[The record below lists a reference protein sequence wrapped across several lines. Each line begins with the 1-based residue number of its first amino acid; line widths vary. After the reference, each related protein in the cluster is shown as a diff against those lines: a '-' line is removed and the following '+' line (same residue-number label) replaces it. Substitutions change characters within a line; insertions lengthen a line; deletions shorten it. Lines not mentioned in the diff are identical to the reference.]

1 MDHPPRRVRV
11 LIVGSGFSGLGL
23 AIRLQQAGRTD
34 FAVIERGADVG
45 GTWRDNTYPGATCD
59 IPSHLYSYSF
69 APNPHWTR
77 AFSPAP
83 EIWAY
88 LRRLAVES
96 GTLARHVFDCELRSA
111 RWDASAN
118 QWAIETSRG
127 PVTATVLVT
136 AFGALCEPR
145 RPALPGLDD
154 FTGPVFHSARWDHG
168 FDPAGRRVAVI
179 GTGASAVQIVP
190 ELAAVADRVDVY
202 QRTPPWVLPRR
213 DRAFRTWERF
223 AAARV
228 PGYQRTLRT
237 AIYWG
242 RELTAAGFAYRPELL
257 RVAQRLAERHLAR
270 QVTEPALRR
279 ALTPPYDIGCK
290 RILISDDWYPA
301 LQRGNVDLVTDGVR
315 EIGRHAIVG
324 SDGTVREVDA
334 IVLATGFRVT
344 DSPAAELIT
353 GADGR
358 TLADV
363 WRASGQQ
370 AYKGTTVSGFPNCF
384 LLIGPNT
391 GLGHTSM
398 IYMIESQVAYVL
410 GALTT
415 MDRQGLA
422 TVEVR
427 PDTQERYNAWI
438 QRRMAHTVWT
448 TGCAS
453 WYLDVNGRN
462 TTLWPS
468 FTFRFRAMTRRFD
481 VAAYRTAPATSRS
494 TVDAR

>member
-1 MDHPPRRVRV
+1 MDRPPRHVRV

-34 FAVIERGADVG
+34 FVVIERGADVG
-45 GTWRDNTYPGATCD
+45 GTWRDNTYPGAACD

-69 APNPHWTR
+69 APNRHWTR

-96 GTLARHVFDCELRSA
+96 GTLDRHVFDCALRSA
-111 RWDASAN
+111 RWDQSASH
-118 QWAIETSRG
+118 WVIETSRG
-127 PVTATVLVT
+127 SVTATVLVT

-145 RPALPGLDD
+145 QPALPGLDD
-154 FTGPVFHSARWDHG
+154 FAGPVFHSARWDHD
-168 FDPAGRRVAVI
+168 FAPAGRRIAVI
-179 GTGASAVQIVP
+179 GTGASAIQIVP
-190 ELAAVADRVDVY
+190 ELAAIADRVDVY

-213 DRAFRTWERF
+213 DRAFRPWERF
-223 AAARV
+223 AVARV

-242 RELTAAGFAYRPELL
+242 RELTVAGFAYRPQLL
-257 RVAQRLAERHLAR
+257 GVARWVASRHLAR
-270 QVTEPALRR
+270 QVAQPAFRR
-279 ALTPPYDIGCK
+279 ALTPRYDIGCK

-301 LQRGNVDLVTDGVR
+301 LQRANVELVTEGVR
-315 EIGRHAIVG
+315 EVRPHTIV
-324 SDGTVREVDA
+324 STDGTVREVDA

-344 DSPAAELIT
+344 DNPAAELIA

-358 TLADV
+358 TLAEV
-363 WRASGQQ
+363 WRASGQR

-398 IYMIESQVAYVL
+398 IYMIESQLAYVL
-410 GALTT
+410 AALDT
-415 MDRQGLA
+415 MDREGLA
-422 TVEVR
+422 TVDVR
-427 PDTQERYNAWI
+427 PDTQDRYNAWI
-438 QRRMAHTVWT
+438 QRRMARTVWT

-453 WYLDVNGRN
+453 WYLDANGRN

-481 VAAYRTAPATSRS
+481 GAAYRTKIAS
-494 TVDAR
+494 